1 MKVPYLD
8 LKSQFSDAGLQNR
21 IKSVFQ
27 SCHFVMGPAIE
38 QFEKAF
44 AKLCG
49 TRFAIGLNSG
59 TDAIFLGLKA
69 LGIGDGDE
77 VITAPNSFIATAGA
91 IVAAGA
97 KPVFVDVKDDYTI
110 DPNCIEKVITSN
122 TKAIIPVHL
131 TGNMA
136 DMPKIVQIASDYNLS
151 VIEDAAQSVMA
162 DINGR
167 RSGAYG
173 DIGCFSLHP
182 LKNLNVCGDGGM
194 STTDSEEI
202 YHKLMQLRN
211 HGLKNRDEIEFF
223 GYNSR
228 LDTIQATVGLWVIE
242 NIEEITQKRIANACY
257 YDASLHKLKEFIT
270 IPERNPDH
278 FQVFHTY
285 VVQVEKRKELIA
297 FLADH
302 DIETKIHYP
311 YPIHYQ
317 KPCLDQGYQ
326 RGDFPRCEKQAERIL
341 TLPVHQYLTAKQ
353 IQYVCETID
362 KFYKNG

>member
-1 MKVPYLD
+1 MQVPYLD
-8 LKSQFSDAGLQNR
+8 LKRQFSDADLQNR
-21 IKSVFQ
+21 IQSIFQ
-27 SCHFVMGPAIE
+27 SCHFVMGLAIE

-49 TRFAIGLNSG
+49 TRYAVGLNSG

-97 KPVFVDVKDDYTI
+97 KPIFADVKDDYNI
-110 DPNCIEKVITSN
+110 DPGRIEKVITHR

-136 DMPKIVQIASDYNLS
+136 DMPKIMQIASDHSLS

-162 DINGR
+162 NINGR
-167 RSGAYG
+167 RAGAYG

-194 STTDSEEI
+194 ATMDSEEI
-202 YHKLMQLRN
+202 YQKLMKLRN
-211 HGLKNRDEIEFF
+211 HGLKNRDEIDFF

-228 LDTIQATVGLWVIE
+228 LDTIQAIVGLWGIE
-242 NIEEITQKRIANACY
+242 NIEAITRKRIANASC
-257 YDASLHKLKEFIT
+257 YDASLHQLNPFVT
-270 IPERNPDH
+270 IPERKPDN

-285 VVQVEKRKELIA
+285 VIQVEKREELIA

-311 YPIHYQ
+311 LPIHYQ
-317 KPCLDQGYQ
+317 KPCIELGYK
-326 RGDFPRCEKQAERIL
+326 RGDFPRCEEQAERIL
-341 TLPVHQYLTAKQ
+341 TLPVHQYLTTDQ
-353 IQYVCETID
+353 IQYVCETIHR
-362 KFYKNG
+362 FYKNG

>member
-8 LKSQFSDAGLQNR
+8 LKSQFCDADLQNR
-21 IKSVFQ
+21 VKSIFN
-27 SCHFVMGPAIE
+27 SCQFVMGQEIE
-38 QFEKAF
+38 EFEKAF
-44 AKLCG
+44 AELCG
-49 TRFAIGLNSG
+49 TRYAIGLNSG

-69 LGIGDGDE
+69 LGIGKGDE

-91 IVAAGA
+91 IVASGA
-97 KPVFVDVKDDYTI
+97 KPVFADVKDDYNI
-110 DPNCIEKVITSN
+110 DPECIKKVITSK

-136 DMPKIVQIASDYNLS
+136 DMPKIMQIASDYNLS

-202 YHKLMQLRN
+202 YHKLIQLRN
-211 HGLKNRDEIEFF
+211 HGLKNRDEIDFF

-228 LDTIQATVGLWVIE
+228 LDTIQAIVGMKVIE
-242 NIEEITQKRIANACY
+242 NIEEITKKRIANARY
-257 YDASLHKLKEFIT
+257 YDALLLQMKEFVN
-270 IPERNPDH
+270 IPERNPNH

-285 VVQVEKRKELIA
+285 VVQVERREELISY
-297 FLADH
+297 LADH

-311 YPIHYQ
+311 IPIHYQ
-317 KPCLDQGYQ
+317 KPCLEMGYQ
-326 RGDFPRCEKQAERIL
+326 RGDFPRCEKQAEHIL
-341 TLPVHQYLTAKQ
+341 TLPVHQYLTTHQ
-353 IQYVCETID
+353 IQYVCETIV
-362 KFYKNG
+362 KFYKSG

>member
-1 MKVPYLD
+1 MKVPYID
-8 LKSQFSDAGLQNR
+8 LKSHFSENDLQER

-27 SCHFVMGPAIE
+27 SCHFVMGPAVE
-38 QFEKAF
+38 QFENAF

-49 TRFAIGLNSG
+49 TQYAIGLNSG

-69 LGIGDGDE
+69 LGIGEGDE
-77 VITAPNSFIATAGA
+77 VITALNSFIATAGA
-91 IVAAGA
+91 IVAVGA
-97 KPVFVDVKDDYTI
+97 KPVFVDVNEDYNI
-110 DPNCIEKVITSN
+110 DPDSIERAINSN

-136 DMPKIVQIASDYNLS
+136 DMPRIMQIASHHNLS
-151 VIEDAAQSVMA
+151 VIEDAAQSVLA
-162 DINGR
+162 DINGI

-202 YHKLMQLRN
+202 YRKLVKLRN
-211 HGLKNRDEIEFF
+211 HGLKNRDEIDFF

-228 LDTIQATVGLWVIE
+228 LDTIQAIVGLWVIE
-242 NIEEITQKRIANACY
+242 NIEEITQKRNHNARI
-257 YDASLHKLKEFIT
+257 YDRKLMELKEFVT
-270 IPERNPDH
+270 IPERKPDH

-285 VVQVEKRKELIA
+285 VIQVDRREKLIA

-302 DIETKIHYP
+302 NIETKIHYP
-311 YPIHYQ
+311 LPIHYQ
-317 KPCLDQGYQ
+317 KPCLELGYK

-341 TLPVHQYLTAKQ
+341 TLPVHQYLTMDQ
-353 IQYVCETID
+353 ILYVCKTID
-362 KFYKNG
+362 KFYKNR

>member
-1 MKVPYLD
+1 MQVPYLD
-8 LKSQFSDAGLQNR
+8 LKRQFSDEDLQNR
-21 IKSVFQ
+21 ITSVFQ
-27 SCHFVMGPAIE
+27 SCQFVMGPAI
-38 QFEKAF
+38 QRFEKAF
-44 AKLCG
+44 ATLCG
-49 TRFAIGLNSG
+49 TRYAIGLNSG
-59 TDAIFLGLKA
+59 TDAIFLGLKT
-69 LGIGDGDE
+69 LGIGPGDE

-97 KPVFVDVKDDYTI
+97 KPVFADVRNDYNI
-110 DPNCIEKVITSN
+110 DPNCIEKNINRN

-136 DMPKIVQIASDYNLS
+136 DMPKIMQIASDHNLM

-167 RSGAYG
+167 RSGAFG

-194 STTDSEEI
+194 ATTNSKEI
-202 YHKLMQLRN
+202 CQKLMKLRN
-211 HGLKNRDEIEFF
+211 HGLKNRDEIDFF

-228 LDTIQATVGLWVIE
+228 LDTLQATVGLWVME
-242 NIEEITQKRIANACY
+242 NIASITRQRIANARL
-257 YDASLHKLKEFIT
+257 YDASLQHLNRFIT
-270 IPERNPDH
+270 IPERKPDH

-285 VVQVEKRKELIA
+285 VIQVEKREALST

-311 YPIHYQ
+311 LPIHFQ
-317 KPCLDQGYQ
+317 KPCLALGY
-326 RGDFPRCEKQAERIL
+326 RKGDFPRCEEQAGRIL
-341 TLPVHQYLTAKQ
+341 TLPVHQHLTADQ
-353 IQYVCETID
+353 IRYVCETIH
-362 KFYKNG
+362 KFYKER

>member
-1 MKVPYLD
+1 MQVPYLN
-8 LKSQFSDAGLQNR
+8 LKSQFSDDDLQDR
-21 IKSVFQ
+21 IKAVMQ

-49 TRFAIGLNSG
+49 TRYAIGLNSG

-69 LGIGDGDE
+69 LGIGEGDE

-97 KPVFVDVKDDYTI
+97 KPVFVDVKDDYNI
-110 DPNCIEKVITSN
+110 DPDCIENVITGK

-136 DMPKIVQIASDYNLS
+136 DMPKIMQIASDHNLM

-162 DINGR
+162 DINGK

-194 STTDSEEI
+194 ATTDSEEI
-202 YHKLMQLRN
+202 YHKMMQLRN
-211 HGLKNRDEIEFF
+211 HGLKNRDEIDFF

-228 LDTIQATVGLWVIE
+228 LDSIQATVGLWGIE
-242 NIEEITQKRIANACY
+242 NIEEITQKRIDNARQ
-257 YDASLHKLKEFIT
+257 YDESLVPLKPLVT
-270 IPERNPDH
+270 IPERNPDN

-285 VVQVEKRKELIA
+285 VIQVEKREKLAA

-311 YPIHYQ
+311 LPIHYQ
-317 KPCLDQGYQ
+317 KPCLELGYR
-326 RGDFPRCEKQAERIL
+326 RGDFPRCEEQAEHIL
-341 TLPVHQYLTAKQ
+341 TLPVNQYLTSGQ
-353 IQYVCETID
+353 IVRY
-362 KFYKNG
+362 